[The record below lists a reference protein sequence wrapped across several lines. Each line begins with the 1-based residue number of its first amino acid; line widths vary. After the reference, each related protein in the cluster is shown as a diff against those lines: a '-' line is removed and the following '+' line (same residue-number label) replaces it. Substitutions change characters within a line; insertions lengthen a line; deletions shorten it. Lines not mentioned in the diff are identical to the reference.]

1 MSVENEEVNEE
12 LVQEATKMGWAPQD
26 KFKGNPEHWVDAET
40 YVERGRQVLPILAAN
55 NKRLQA
61 ELLTRDEKLG
71 TLESQLKSNQKALE
85 TLEKH
90 YSEANKRAVE
100 TARQSLIGELKEA
113 RDSGDMD
120 AEQKILGQL
129 DDIRVAQRE
138 AAKAPEK
145 KDPPSDESQNYNN
158 QLSPDFRAWK
168 AENPWFEV
176 DKKKTKEFIR
186 AAEDLRDDGNELKG
200 VEFFEAVG
208 EYLAKGKGEDEGTP
222 ASKVEG
228 GSHGVGTRGGKG
240 FNSLPSEARQ
250 ACHSDAEDLVGPDK
264 RYKTLKEWETAYA
277 KIYYSV

>member
-1 MSVENEEVNEE
+1 MSVENEDQSVEIIE
-12 LVQEATKMGWAPQD
+12 EATKMGWAPQD
-26 KFKGNPEHWVDAET
+26 KFKGNPDHWVDAET

-100 TARQSLIGELKEA
+100 TARQNLVEELKEA
-113 RDSGDMD
+113 RSSGDVD

-129 DDIRVAQRE
+129 DDIRDAQRE
-138 AAKAPEK
+138 AAKAPK
-145 KDPPSDESQNYNN
+145 KETPADDSQNYNN

-186 AAEDLRDDGNELKG
+186 AAEDLREEGNELKG
-200 VEFFEAVG
+200 VAFFEAVG
-208 EYLAKGKGEDEGTP
+208 EYLAKGKGEEDEGAP

-240 FNSLPSEARQ
+240 FNSLPSEARK
-250 ACHSDAEDLVGPDK
+250 ACHADAEDLVGPDK

-277 KIYYSV
+277 KIYFSE